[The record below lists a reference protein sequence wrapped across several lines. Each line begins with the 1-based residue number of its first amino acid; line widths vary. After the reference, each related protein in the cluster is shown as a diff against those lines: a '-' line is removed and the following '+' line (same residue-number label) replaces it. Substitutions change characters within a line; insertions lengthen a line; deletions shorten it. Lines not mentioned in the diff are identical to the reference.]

1 MEDRF
6 KGLIE
11 SFLVII
17 ILLVIYWTLGF
28 IIKKIFNFEIR
39 NKYGYIIC
47 IIGGFILKR
56 VLVIILKN

>member
-6 KGLIE
+6 KVFIE
-11 SFLVII
+11 SFLVIS
-17 ILLVIYWTLGF
+17 ILLFIYWTLGF

-39 NKYGYIIC
+39 NKYGYIVC

-56 VLVIILKN
+56 VLIIILKH